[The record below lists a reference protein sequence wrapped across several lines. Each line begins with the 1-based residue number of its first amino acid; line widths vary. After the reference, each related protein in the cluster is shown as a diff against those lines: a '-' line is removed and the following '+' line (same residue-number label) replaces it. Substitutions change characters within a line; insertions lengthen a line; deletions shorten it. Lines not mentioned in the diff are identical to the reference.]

1 MSGRAAEELVLAPNL
16 AIELGVKTSTLA
28 KWRSLGTDPEGAV
41 WLSPTTVA
49 YPRES
54 VRRWL
59 EERRAHPKKR
69 GRPPKR
75 REGLVPSRVERED
88 ADGRS

>member
-1 MSGRAAEELVLAPNL
+1 MSDRMLEELVLSPDVA
-16 AIELGVKTSTLA
+16 ATLGVKTSTLA
-28 KWRSLGTDPEGAV
+28 KWRTNGTDPDGAV

-59 EERRAHPKKR
+59 EERRANPKRR
-69 GRPPKR
+69 GRPPR
-75 REGLVPSRVERED
+75 RVEGNGPK
-88 ADGRS
+88 AA

>member
-1 MSGRAAEELVLAPNL
+1 MSERMLEELVLAQKV
-16 AIELGVKTSTLA
+16 AASLGLKTSTLA
-28 KWRSLGTDPEGAV
+28 KKRSLGTDPEGAV

-54 VRRWL
+54 VERWL
-59 EERRAHPKKR
+59 EERRANPRRR

-75 REGLVPSRVERED
+75 VEGNGP
-88 ADGRS
+88 AAA

>member
-1 MSGRAAEELVLAPNL
+1 MREELVLAPRL
-16 AIELGVKTSTLA
+16 AAELGVKTSTLA
-28 KWRSLGTDPEGAV
+28 KWRSNGTDPEGAV

-59 EERRAHPKKR
+59 EERRANPRRR

-75 REGLVPSRVERED
+75 LEGNRPD
-88 ADGRS
+88 AA